1 MEKIEEQ
8 LTDILPP
15 SQRSTAKHRIL
26 VTYSS
31 PNHTMVTKRKEKQQT
46 HVRVPATDK
55 RGNSVYKAE
64 AEELAK
70 KHMKKKG
77 YRVHEV
83 THVGLV
89 NEAKST
95 SGVYEKAQENKQSAD
110 SAKKQGDMFTHH
122 MHMADHHENMS
133 QWHSEEG
140 RHNMADIHAEKAEQ
154 HHEKAMH
161 MKEGRDAYQRDE
173 YSSKQGVAEA
183 DKHSII
189 GKIQRGHELKKKVD
203 TSFADIGKAQKQG
216 DHTAASKAF
225 RKHERYANLER
236 PGTWT
241 KVDEEGVTEET
252 LKEYG
257 DTPKGQKML
266 TKVQKRAVDRVTS
279 KKADTDP
286 KYAKKNQDTA
296 NRAWDRMGENVE
308 EGRDA
313 YQRDKYSSKQG
324 FGRRH
329 REDDEYHTPD
339 PTTTTHRVGF
349 HVSKD
354 GGEKHHRTV
363 TISNSRKSPE
373 EAKSAARAHLEKQ
386 GYKIHEEVMYEGKVK
401 GADGKAC
408 WKGYRYAGTENG
420 KDKCVPVSEAE
431 TYDYHMQRAQS
442 AEKRGDMKSKVLHL
456 KRAQAASNERLGMKE
471 EVVGFND
478 WLSGNTVKTESVFQS
493 KARLRLADAL
503 RKEQEKREAEEAR
516 REKKEPEEKSEKND
530 KD

>member
-241 KVDEEGVTEET
+241 KVDEEGVAEGSET
-252 LKEYG
+252 YKQGHAKFHTKTNKQIGPTHYG
-257 DTPKGQKML
+257 KGS
-266 TKVQKRAVDRVTS
+266 D
-279 KKADTDP
+279 KKADSYTKAHP
-286 KYAKKNQDTA
+286 
-296 NRAWDRMGENVE
+296 
-308 EGRDA
+308 
-313 YQRDKYSSKQG
+313 
-324 FGRRH
+324 
-329 REDDEYHTPD
+329 
-339 PTTTTHRVGF
+339 
-349 HVSKD
+349 
-354 GGEKHHRTV
+354 
-363 TISNSRKSPE
+363 SR
-373 EAKSAARAHLEKQ
+373 
-386 GYKIHEEVMYEGKVK
+386 G
-401 GADGKAC
+401 
-408 WKGYRYAGTENG
+408 
-420 KDKCVPVSEAE
+420 
-431 TYDYHMQRAQS
+431 
-442 AEKRGDMKSKVLHL
+442 
-456 KRAQAASNERLGMKE
+456 
-471 EVVGFND
+471 
-478 WLSGNTVKTESVFQS
+478 
-493 KARLRLADAL
+493 
-503 RKEQEKREAEEAR
+503 
-516 REKKEPEEKSEKND
+516 
-530 KD
+530 

>member
-8 LTDILPP
+8 LTDILSP

-173 YSSKQGVAEA
+173 YSSKQG
-183 DKHSII
+183 
-189 GKIQRGHELKKKVD
+189 
-203 TSFADIGKAQKQG
+203 
-216 DHTAASKAF
+216 
-225 RKHERYANLER
+225 
-236 PGTWT
+236 
-241 KVDEEGVTEET
+241 
-252 LKEYG
+252 
-257 DTPKGQKML
+257 
-266 TKVQKRAVDRVTS
+266 
-279 KKADTDP
+279 
-286 KYAKKNQDTA
+286 
-296 NRAWDRMGENVE
+296 
-308 EGRDA
+308 
-313 YQRDKYSSKQG
+313 
-324 FGRRH
+324 FGRRR

-386 GYKIHEEVMYEGKVK
+386 GYKIHEEVMYESKVK

-478 WLSGNTVKTESVFQS
+478 WLSGKTVKTESVFQS

>member
-15 SQRSTAKHRIL
+15 SQRSGAKHRIL

-173 YSSKQGVAEA
+173 YSSKQG
-183 DKHSII
+183 
-189 GKIQRGHELKKKVD
+189 
-203 TSFADIGKAQKQG
+203 
-216 DHTAASKAF
+216 
-225 RKHERYANLER
+225 
-236 PGTWT
+236 
-241 KVDEEGVTEET
+241 
-252 LKEYG
+252 
-257 DTPKGQKML
+257 
-266 TKVQKRAVDRVTS
+266 
-279 KKADTDP
+279 
-286 KYAKKNQDTA
+286 
-296 NRAWDRMGENVE
+296 
-308 EGRDA
+308 
-313 YQRDKYSSKQG
+313 
-324 FGRRH
+324 FGRRR

-339 PTTTTHRVGF
+339 PTTRTHKVTF
-349 HVSKD
+349 NVSKE
-354 GGEKHHRTV
+354 GEAKHSRTV
-363 TISNSRKSPE
+363 TISHSKRSPE
-373 EAKSAARAHLEKQ
+373 EAKSAARAHLEKK
-386 GYKIHEEVMYEGKVK
+386 GYTIHEETELEEARANTAGARASLAKRKTKVPLTPEEQIAK
-401 GADGKAC
+401 DRAKIEKWKA
-408 WKGYRYAGTENG
+408 KNQKPA
-420 KDKCVPVSEAE
+420 KPVSEA
-431 TYDYHMQRAQS
+431 
-442 AEKRGDMKSKVLHL
+442 
-456 KRAQAASNERLGMKE
+456 
-471 EVVGFND
+471 
-478 WLSGNTVKTESVFQS
+478 VFQS
-493 KARLRLADAL
+493 RAKLRLADAL
-503 RKEQEKREAEEAR
+503 RKEREKREAEEER